1 MAEENNLENELDE
14 NLDPENEV
22 GLPEDNLETDLEGE
36 APGTDLDTID
46 EGEFESVSES
56 SLSSNALSKLKSI
69 PKIIMGSRRNQ
80 IIFGVSLIVLL
91 VGVFF
96 IFRGS
101 EKQKTNNQRALGQQE
116 APTFDSSSIVK
127 KKPAKKK
134 KKKIKYI
141 DLYKQLETRQ
151 LTPIL
156 RELSYLN
163 ISYNV
168 VQNGKQ
174 FDLQV
179 DQDQIDEAKHVL
191 AIKGMPSGT
200 AKGYEIFDEAS
211 NLGVTEFD
219 KRIRLIRALSGEME
233 KSIMEFDVVDFAYVE
248 IVIPE
253 TKLFAVTQPPVT
265 SSILIKRKNG
275 ANINDETVYA
285 ILQLV
290 SNSVENLLPENISV
304 VDTEGRVLSTGVLDR
319 MIKKI
324 KEIEKKSKSITDI
337 GNGKV
342 IIPAI
347 EDVVDWFQLKFNYE
361 TVLEKKALNQLN
373 GVLPMGSYKTAVTI
387 DLNSVTRTGAPDI
400 KQIVTSV
407 VVDDQFEEVELNQDT
422 MDQIKQAVA
431 GAVGYHEGRDKI
443 HISKASFLPKREVV
457 SNEEINDKTKIVLPT
472 DTVFDKLGRLARF
485 WPIFGIGC
493 LVTSA
498 LLIVW
503 FLIKSI
509 VQRVGKIFSAIPALF
524 KRKKKEEIEEES
536 PEEPVVEE
544 VDLNEQDVVNGL
556 KTKSDFA
563 KVIQLKAI
571 STQEVEDVVDE
582 LKELIKG

>member
-1 MAEENNLENELDE
+1 MAEENNLDE
-14 NLDPENEV
+14 NLAPENEV
-22 GLPEDNLETDLEGE
+22 GLPAENLEDDLEGDS
-36 APGTDLDTID
+36 PGTELDIID
-46 EGEFESVSES
+46 EGESEPVSES
-56 SLSSNALSKLKSI
+56 SLSSNVLSKLKNI

-96 IFRGS
+96 VFRGS
-101 EKQKTNNQRALGQQE
+101 EKQKTNNQSALGQQE
-116 APTFDSSSIVK
+116 SPTFDSSSIIK
-127 KKPAKKK
+127 KKPTKKK

-141 DLYKQLETRQ
+141 DLYKQLETKQ
-151 LTPIL
+151 ITPIL

-179 DQDQIDEAKHVL
+179 DQNQVDEAKHVL
-191 AIKGMPSGT
+191 AIKGMPSGA

-233 KSIMEFDVVDFAYVE
+233 RSIMEFDVVDFAYVE

-290 SNSVENLLPENISV
+290 SNSVENLLPGNISV
-304 VDTEGRVLSTGVLDR
+304 VDTEGRVLSTGVLKR
-319 MIKKI
+319 MTEKI

-431 GAVGYHEGRDKI
+431 GAVGYVEGRDKL
-443 HISKASFLPKREVV
+443 HISKASFLPKRDVI
-457 SNEEINDKTKIVLPT
+457 SDKELDVGNKPIVLPK
-472 DTVFDKLGRLARF
+472 DTVFDKLSRLARL

-493 LVTSA
+493 LVTA
-498 LLIVW
+498 TFLIIGL
-503 FLIKSI
+503 LIKSI
-509 VQRVGKIFSAIPALF
+509 VQKMGAILSAIPALF
-524 KRKKKEEIEEES
+524 KRKKKEEEIEEES
-536 PEEPVVEE
+536 PEEPLVEE
-544 VDLNEQDVVNGL
+544 VVLNEQDVVNGL

>member
-1 MAEENNLENELDE
+1 MAEENNLENEFEENMEDLNELDS
-14 NLDPENEV
+14 LDDLDDGAV
-22 GLPEDNLETDLEGE
+22 GNTDLETQSAE
-36 APGTDLDTID
+36 PKNAASPGLLKRMQGI
-46 EGEFESVSES
+46 
-56 SLSSNALSKLKSI
+56 SN
-69 PKIIMGSRRNQ
+69 IILASRRNQ
-80 IIFGVSLIVLL
+80 IIFGIAFLSLIIL
-91 VGVFF
+91 VVFLF
-96 IFRGS
+96 TRGNS
-101 EKQKTNNQRALGQQE
+101 KAISQQNSGLVQAE
-116 APTFDSSSIVK
+116 SPTFDSSAIVQK
-127 KKPAKKK
+127 KKTKKK

-141 DLYKQLETRQ
+141 DLYKQLQSKQ
-151 LTPIL
+151 LSPIL

-179 DQDQIDEAKHVL
+179 DEDQMDEAKHVL
-191 AIKGMPSGT
+191 AIKGLPSGSV
-200 AKGYEIFDEAS
+200 KGYEIFDEAS

-233 KSIMEFDVVDFAYVE
+233 KSIMEFDVVDYAYVE

-253 TKLFAVTQPPVT
+253 EKLFAVTQPTVT

-285 ILQLV
+285 IMKLV

-319 MIKKI
+319 MTKKVE
-324 KEIEKKSKSITDI
+324 EIENKSKPTIAGV

-361 TVLEKKALNQLN
+361 TVLEKKALNQLK
-373 GVLPMGSYKTAVTI
+373 GVLPIGSYKTAVTI
-387 DLNSVTRTGAPDI
+387 DLNSVSKTGAPDI
-400 KQIVTSV
+400 KHIVTSV
-407 VVDDQFEEVELNQDT
+407 VVDDQYEEVELTNET

-431 GAVGYHEGRDKI
+431 GAVGYVEGRDKI
-443 HISKASFLPKREVV
+443 HISKASFLPKRVNQMDTEE
-457 SNEEINDKTKIVLPT
+457 EEIRKILFPK
-472 DTVFDKLGRLARF
+472 DTLLDKLSRLARL
-485 WPIFGIGC
+485 WPIFAIGAVITSGI
-493 LVTSA
+493 LVT
-498 LLIVW
+498 L
-503 FLIKSI
+503 FFIKT
-509 VQRVGKIFSAIPALF
+509 IFEKLFQIISVIIPTLF
-524 KRKKKEEIEEES
+524 KLKKKEDQIDNEVIETSDTLIEEEI
-536 PEEPVVEE
+536 V
-544 VDLNEQDVVNGL
+544 LTEQDVINSL

-563 KVIQLKAI
+563 KVIQLKAL
-571 STQEVEDVVDE
+571 STQELENVVEE